1 MIHTC
6 QQFIEDVFYKR
17 KLLNHSLP
25 KYRLSFI
32 LDVFE
37 THTKHTAHT

>member
-1 MIHTC
+1 MILDNK
-6 QQFIEDVFYKR
+6 FIEDVFYKR

-37 THTKHTAHT
+37 THTDIALA